1 MEMGYRDLAEY
12 YSLLFPLNDRQ
23 RGFFERLLHDA
34 PADSVVDVGCGT
46 GEHLSW
52 FSARNFRA
60 YGLEPDPGMFRELEH
75 RRWPGRPPRL
85 VPGGV
90 DVLPGVI
97 GESVDLVLCLGNTLP
112 HLRDREAVL
121 RAVRGMAGA
130 LSPRGRLVLQTVN
143 FDRVLDE
150 GRAAFPIIE
159 RVLPDGGRVAFFRE
173 YDWDALPGR
182 LLFKT
187 RLVTPAGEHQAAWPL
202 LPLRREEVVH
212 CVGAAGFSGTQV
224 FGDYDRSPFSGTSP
238 ALIVVGDRSLPPR

>member
-23 RGFFERLLHDA
+23 RGFFEHLLHDA

-60 YGLEPDPGMFRELEH
+60 YGLEPDRGMFRELE
-75 RRWPGRPPRL
+75 RRHWPGQPPTL

-90 DVLPGVI
+90 DVLPGAI

-112 HLRDREAVL
+112 HLPDRAAVQ
-121 RAVRGMAGA
+121 RAVRGMAET
-130 LSPRGRLVLQTVN
+130 LSPRGRIVLQTVN

-150 GRAAFPIIE
+150 RRAAFPVIE
-159 RVLPDGGRVAFFRE
+159 RVLPDGGRLAFFRE

-187 RLVTPAGEHQAAWPL
+187 RLVTPVGERQSAWPL
-202 LPLRREEVVH
+202 LPLRREEVVRSL
-212 CVGAAGFSGTQV
+212 GDTGLSGIRV
-224 FGDYDRSPFSGTSP
+224 FGDYDRSPFSETSP
-238 ALIVVGDRSLPPR
+238 ACIIVGERSSP